1 MQIVLQ
7 GAYYQYNAYSK
18 EVSKWHQD
26 RGAWI
31 TLPEF
36 RKYHPFNIDDNN
48 FPQPY
53 LDETQQIYVNLIG
66 ERNVVM
72 LMVVFN
78 MFANNNNF
86 IYLFLI

>member
-1 MQIVLQ
+1 MQIVSQ

-36 RKYHPFNIDDNN
+36 RRYHPFDIDNNN

-53 LDETQQIYVNLIG
+53 LDEAQHDLCEPNWRE
-66 ERNVVM
+66 ERGYTDSGV
-72 LMVVFN
+72 
-78 MFANNNNF
+78 
-86 IYLFLI
+86 